1 MGDFN
6 NGIPKNIQC
15 KIMET
20 EYGARHWCFLQENTN
35 ISSSLTENGK
45 WKKDPQNA
53 KTCLNCFGTQNSVL
67 NLEEI

>member
-1 MGDFN
+1 
-6 NGIPKNIQC
+6 
-15 KIMET
+15 MET